1 MLRVYRRK
9 SAGCCKD
16 RSRQRCAMT
25 LVEILVAMAILV
37 IVMAAIVPQIRAIRG
52 SWDSKKENVEAI
64 QNGRVLVDHI
74 TSQLAEANNITLVS
88 DSSETD
94 GYIEFLNND
103 GNTMRYEIDAS
114 NYVVYGPV
122 GNLSELAGPVS
133 RLQFTCYDAC
143 DLDTPIMDINSIRT
157 VKVRTTI
164 TNAAAM
170 GRDQAFS
177 GQAYLRANVGTG
189 AGGDSQTVTEEP
201 GSEVEFDTS
210 NAQGGVLYRIDA
222 SHHLCVYKGFGGASG
237 RGYAVVLIVDTDNW
251 TISKG
256 TPFLF
261 DNKACGGP
269 DLAQIDATNYLCVYQ
284 GDKGDGYA
292 VILRVNPVTWAVT
305 DVVKYE
311 FDTADCSGPVLSQ
324 IDSDDYLCVYSGA
337 GDDGWAVILTV
348 DTVAETINKGTP
360 FEFDTDDAGSCTL
373 SNIDDVHHLC
383 AYGKMSSGGWAV
395 VLTVDTVSKTVTKE
409 ATLFQFEPQQAQHNE
424 LIRIDQ
430 NHYLCGYRGWSEA
443 AQVFILTVDT
453 GTWAIGKGATILYDD
468 LQSEYPAFA
477 WITGD
482 DYLLAYTGQR
492 PSEADIGKAIVL
504 TVDTETDSVTKGT
517 DFIHDNVEGVTPD
530 LSKVDDSHFLCAY
543 EGYQN
548 DGFATILTIGADV
561 ILP

>member
-9 SAGCCKD
+9 SMDDEKD

-88 DSSETD
+88 DSNEAS

-133 RLQFTCYDAC
+133 QLQFTCYDAC
-143 DLDTPIMDINSIRT
+143 DLDTAITDVNSIRT
-157 VKVRTTI
+157 VKIQTTI

-177 GQAYLRANVGTG
+177 GQAYLRANVG
-189 AGGDSQTVTEEP
+189 GGGVDSQGVSEEP
-201 GSEVEFDTS
+201 GSEFEFDTD
-210 NAQGGVLYRIDA
+210 NAQGGVLCQVDA
-222 SHHLCVYKGFGGASG
+222 SHHLCVYKGKGGASG
-237 RGYAVVLIVDTDNW
+237 KGMAVVLIVDTGNW
-251 TISKG
+251 TITSG
-256 TPFLF
+256 TTLEF
-261 DNKACGGP
+261 DSKACGGP

-292 VILRVNPVTWAVT
+292 VILRVNPVTWT
-305 DVVKYE
+305 INKGTPFE
-311 FDTADCSGPVLSQ
+311 FDEADCSGPVLSQ
-324 IDSDDYLCVYSGA
+324 IDDDDFLCAYTGPGSDGY
-337 GDDGWAVILTV
+337 AVILTV
-348 DTVAETINKGTP
+348 DTVAETITKGTP
-360 FEFDTDDAGSCTL
+360 FEFDTDDAGWCAL

-383 AYGKMSSGGWAV
+383 VYGDISGFGTAII
-395 VLTVDTVSKTVTKE
+395 LTVDTVFKTVTKE
-409 ATLFQFEPQQAQHNE
+409 GTSFQYETIQAQQNE
-424 LIRIDQ
+424 LCRIDD

-443 AQVFILTVDT
+443 AQVFIMTVDT
-453 GTWAIGKGATILYDD
+453 GTWAVGKGTTILYDS
-468 LQSEYPAFA
+468 LQSEYPAFE

-504 TVDTETDSVTKGT
+504 TVDTETDTVTYGT
-517 DFIHDNVEGVTPD
+517 AIIHDDEEGVTPD
-530 LSKVDDSHFLCAY
+530 LSKVDDSHFLCTY
-543 EGYQN
+543 EGTFD
-548 DGFATILTIGADV
+548 DGFATILTIGGEL